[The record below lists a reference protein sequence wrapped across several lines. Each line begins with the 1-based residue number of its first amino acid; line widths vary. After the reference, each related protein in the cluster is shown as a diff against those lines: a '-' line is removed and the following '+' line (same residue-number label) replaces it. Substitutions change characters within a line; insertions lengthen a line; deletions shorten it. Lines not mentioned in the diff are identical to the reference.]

1 MPFAAQLNI
10 LENTPSAQTNPVEHL
25 IVLVAEY
32 EVILGG
38 EPVTNSAWKKV
49 IFVLRSPQSIAK

>member
-38 EPVTNSAWKKV
+38 EPVTNSA
-49 IFVLRSPQSIAK
+49 